1 MRRGEANQF
10 ARLAGSLMIKQDAGI
25 YLGMGKTTTLGVFWS
40 TSCLPG
46 LLEGNK
52 RSVRARMNFCD
63 A

>member
-1 MRRGEANQF
+1 MDRGEANQF
-10 ARLAGSLMIKQDAGI
+10 ARLAGSLMIKQDAGKD
-25 YLGMGKTTTLGVFWS
+25 LGMGKTIPLGVFLS

-52 RSVRARMNFCD
+52 RSVRARMNFCE